1 VRGLAWSE
9 GGPVG
14 SRAMLLYHLR
24 LAVQGLRRDRGL
36 TVPALVGL
44 ALAASLWST
53 VAFIYLRV
61 HAGAGAPSRALH
73 QVEIAHRDPA
83 SGADPAVESPGAAVT
98 TRTRVSVQEYELL
111 AGSGLGLRQAASF
124 RAQVA
129 VSAGGDA
136 RLAEVRFVTGDFF
149 ALFGVRPGEG
159 RFFSAD
165 EETHGDPVAVLA
177 RPLAARLFPRAVS
190 NGTVLVDGRPFR
202 VVGQTGEDQ
211 PFRPAWDAAAAG
223 EPRDELYLPLPWAE
237 RLRAR
242 PEHAV
247 LPGVASLPFE
257 ALMRSPAVFVTFW
270 IELPTA
276 TSRAAYATHLERAL
290 GRRRIAYR
298 LRSYDEWRAALP
310 LSAPD
315 VDFFVMLTAVAL
327 AASGLNM
334 ARLLL
339 ARGLLRRD
347 EVGIHRALGASRR
360 AIFGR
365 EVLAALALAVP
376 AALAGPVLAVPYL
389 LWYNHAVSDRIVAT
403 RFSPMAL
410 ALSIVPTLCVGAL
423 AALYPAWQAA
433 RIRPTVSLGVR

>member
-1 VRGLAWSE
+1 
-9 GGPVG
+9 
-14 SRAMLLYHLR
+14 MLLYHLR

-53 VAFIYLRV
+53 VVFIYLRV
-61 HAGAGAPSRALH
+61 HAEAGAPSRALH

-83 SGADPAVESPGAAVT
+83 SGADPAVESPAAAVT
-98 TRTRVSVQEYELL
+98 TRTRVSVSEYEVL
-111 AGSGLGLRQAASF
+111 AGSGLGVRQAASF

-129 VSAGGDA
+129 VSGGGDG
-136 RLAEVRFVTGDFF
+136 RLAEVRFVAGDFF
-149 ALFGVRPGEG
+149 ALFGVPRGEG

-165 EETHGDPVAVLA
+165 EAARGDPVAVLA
-177 RPLAARLFPRAVS
+177 RPLGARLFPRAAPDR
-190 NGTVLVDGRPFR
+190 TVLVDGRPFR

-223 EPRDELYLPLPWAE
+223 EPRDELYLPLPWAA

-247 LPGVASLPFE
+247 LPGAASLPFE
-257 ALMRSPAVFVTFW
+257 ALMRSPAVFLTFW

-276 TSRAAYATHLERAL
+276 ASRAAYAAHLERAL
-290 GRRRIAYR
+290 GSRRIPYR
-298 LRSYDEWRAALP
+298 LRSYDEWRAEFP
-310 LSAPD
+310 LSVPD
-315 VDFFVMLTAVAL
+315 VGFFIMLTGVGL
-327 AASGLNM
+327 AGSGLNM

-339 ARGLLRRD
+339 ARGVLRRD
-347 EVGIHRALGASRR
+347 ALGIHRALGASRR

-389 LWYNHAVSDRIVAT
+389 LWYNHALPDRIVGA
-403 RFSPMAL
+403 RFSSTGL
-410 ALSIVPTLCVGAL
+410 AVSIVPTLCVGAL
-423 AALYPAWQAA
+423 AALYPAWRAA
-433 RIRPTVSLGVR
+433 RTRPTVSLGVR